1 MPEEIELK
9 LRIDA
14 ADIPRLKRSAL
25 VRQHMLGKAKTRKL
39 TSIYYDTPTL
49 ALLHSKVSVRVRR
62 MSGRWFQSI
71 KTSGQATDGLHA
83 RLEWEDLLQTG
94 APDFE
99 KMRTIDHADIA
110 ELLSKP
116 SLQTSLQPI
125 FSTVVKRTEW
135 QIQWK
140 QAYLE
145 LALDIGHVVI
155 DNENAAEICELEIE
169 LKSGDAD
176 AIQEFFE
183 QLKSGFKLTKENT
196 SKAQLG
202 YGLYL
207 QLHKN

>member
-14 ADIPRLKRSAL
+14 KDIPRLKRSAL
-25 VRQHMLGKAKTRKL
+25 VRQHLVGKPQTRKL

-49 ALLHSKVSVRVRR
+49 ALLQSNISVRVRR

-71 KTSGQATDGLHA
+71 KTSGQATEGLHA

-99 KMRTIDHADIA
+99 KMRIIDHDGIRA
-110 ELLSKP
+110 LLCSP
-116 SLQTSLQPI
+116 ALQASLHPI
-125 FSTVVKRTEW
+125 FSTMVKRTEW

-140 QAYLE
+140 QKHLE

-155 DNENAAEICELEIE
+155 DNENTAEICELEIE
-169 LKSGDAD
+169 LKTGDTD

-183 QLKSGFKLTKENT
+183 QLQSGFKLTKENI

-202 YGLYL
+202 YSLYL
-207 QLHKN
+207 QRHKN